1 MTNRT
6 YDTNGWV
13 EIKDNPISKAG
24 VFPYSGRAIGADEPD
39 KIYMVYRPAEELNNQ
54 ETIDSFKLLPWV
66 DDHPNS
72 VLGAEAD
79 GLPTADEKGI
89 DGVIGENIAFKDDT
103 LYANIKVFTDKLSKL
118 ISAGKKELSA
128 GFRCVY
134 EKASGVYKGQ
144 AYDYVQRNIRGNH
157 LALVEKGRMGPDVA
171 VLDKFTFT
179 FDAKELIKMDE
190 TKQEVKVEEKAA
202 DAEITLESLA
212 ELIGALSAK
221 VDGLTKMEEAEAVA
235 EDEKTEEVAE
245 DKSVADKEPSG
256 MDAMEKT
263 LKSMQKRIDELQSGN
278 SVKSILATVAQRDS
292 LAKKLSPH
300 IGAFDHAEKTLDEV
314 AQYGVSKLGIK
325 CAKGQEVSALDGFFA
340 GRASDGVT
348 ISLDSA
354 SKSNTSV
361 IDAYLSGK

>member
-6 YDTNGWV
+6 YDTNGWA
-13 EIKDNPISKAG
+13 EIKNNPISKAG
-24 VFPYSGRAIGADEPD
+24 VFQYSGRAIGADDPD
-39 KIYMVYRPAEELNNQ
+39 KLYNVYRPAEELNNPD
-54 ETIDSFKLLPWV
+54 TIDSFKLLPWV
-66 DDHPNS
+66 DDHPYS
-72 VLGAEAD
+72 VLGSESD
-79 GLPTADEKGI
+79 GLPTADEKGV
-89 DGVIGENIAFKDDT
+89 DGVIGENVYFENDT
-103 LYANIKVFTDKLSKL
+103 LYANIKAFTDKLASL
-118 ISAGKKELSA
+118 IAAGKKELSA

-134 EKASGVYKGQ
+134 EKASGNYNGQ
-144 AYDYVQRNIRGNH
+144 AYDYIQRSIRGNH

-179 FDAKELIKMDE
+179 FDAKELIKME
-190 TKQEVKVEEKAA
+190 EVKKEEVVEKGA

-221 VDGLTKMEEAEAVA
+221 VDGLVKGEEAEVVG
-235 EDEKTEEVAE
+235 EDEEADPAL
-245 DKSVADKEPSG
+245 DKDPAAG

-263 LKSMQKRIDELQSGN
+263 LKSMQARIDELQSAN
-278 SVKSILATVAQRDS
+278 PAKSIMATIAQRDT
-292 LAKKLSPH
+292 LAKKLAPH

-314 AQYGVSKLGIK
+314 ANYGISKLGIK
-325 CAKGQEVSALDGFFA
+325 CAKGQEVAALDGFFA

-354 SKSNTSV
+354 SKQNTSV